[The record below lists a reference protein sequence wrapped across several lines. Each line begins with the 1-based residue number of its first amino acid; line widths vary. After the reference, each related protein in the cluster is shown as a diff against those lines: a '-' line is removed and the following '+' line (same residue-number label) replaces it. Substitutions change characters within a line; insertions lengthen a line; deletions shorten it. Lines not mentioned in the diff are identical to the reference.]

1 MDLGFRQFEFSPQA
15 AERPVSLPLLMVGV
29 AARQAA
35 SVTAQLEVRR
45 RYATRTIAPEA
56 LGTGA
61 FNGAAARAIMNWK
74 EE

>member
-1 MDLGFRQFEFSPQA
+1 MGAHVDLGFRQFEFSPQA

-45 RYATRTIAPEA
+45 RYATRTIAP
-56 LGTGA
+56 
-61 FNGAAARAIMNWK
+61 
-74 EE
+74 